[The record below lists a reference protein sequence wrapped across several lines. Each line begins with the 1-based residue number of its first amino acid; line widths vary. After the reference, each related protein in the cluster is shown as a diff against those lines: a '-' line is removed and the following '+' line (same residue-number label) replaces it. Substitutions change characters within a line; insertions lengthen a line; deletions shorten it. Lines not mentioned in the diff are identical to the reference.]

1 MNLLIPVDRRA
12 EVGRRSAPWLCG
24 LLSVGWLIAGSG
36 NSAWSAATSDSQAEA
51 DAATEE
57 PIVPIPLV
65 DTENPATAALGER
78 LFHDAQLSR
87 NRLTSCVT
95 CHQLDRGGT
104 DGLPIAKMGDGTLM
118 SRNTTTVFN
127 VGLNYLYNWDGSAAD
142 LEIQPERLL
151 LNPSATNMTW
161 SELLARLGADPEYAT
176 AFRNLFP
183 DGITPANVLA
193 ALASYERTLTTPNSR
208 FDQYLRGRREALTE
222 KERQGYR
229 LFKSY
234 GCVACHQGMNVGGNM
249 FQRFGIFPYS
259 RALADGGKSAGPT
272 DLGRFQVTQVERD
285 RHVFRVPSL
294 RNVALTAPYF
304 HDGQAATLES
314 AVDTM
319 AQVQLGKTLTP
330 EEIGLIVSF
339 LRTLTGEYRG
349 QPLAAPVPD
358 APE

>member
-1 MNLLIPVDRRA
+1 M
-12 EVGRRSAPWLCG
+12 
-24 LLSVGWLIAGSG
+24 
-36 NSAWSAATSDSQAEA
+36 
-51 DAATEE
+51 
-57 PIVPIPLV
+57 
-65 DTENPATAALGER
+65 
-78 LFHDAQLSR
+78 
-87 NRLTSCVT
+87 
-95 CHQLDRGGT
+95 
-104 DGLPIAKMGDGTLM
+104 
-118 SRNTTTVFN
+118 
-127 VGLNYLYNWDGSAAD
+127 
-142 LEIQPERLL
+142 
-151 LNPSATNMTW
+151 
-161 SELLARLGADPEYAT
+161 
-176 AFRNLFP
+176 
-183 DGITPANVLA
+183 LA

-249 FQRFGIFPYS
+249 FQRFGIFPHPA
-259 RALADGGKSAGPT
+259 RWRMVEIRWPDHR
-272 DLGRFQVTQVERD
+272 RFQVTQVERD

-319 AQVQLGKTLTP
+319 AQVQLGKTLAP